1 MKEKKS
7 DAISKPDYVQDL
19 EKSYGPP
26 NQEGFG
32 GAVFFEVV
40 KLDDDL
46 EDLAQK
52 YYQYFLGD
60 LWERWGEDAWMG
72 PWKEVYVRDSDAKHE
87 IVKELQGIEDPDA
100 QRSVPLIQEVAENAE
115 AAREV
120 LSTAY
125 DAPEVN
131 ELRVY
136 NTGDGEAMSGL
147 LIAGRRDNGEAAFLV
162 VLMD

>member
-1 MKEKKS
+1 MKEEEN
-7 DAISKPDYVQDL
+7 DATGKPDYVQAL
-19 EKSYGPP
+19 EKSYGSPSR
-26 NQEGFG
+26 EGFG

-40 KLDDDL
+40 ELDDDL

-52 YYQYFLGD
+52 YYQFFVGD
-60 LWERWGEDAWMG
+60 LWERWGEEAWMG
-72 PWKEVYVRDSDAKHE
+72 PWKEVYGRESGAKHE
-87 IVKELQGIEDPDA
+87 IVKELQDIEDREA
-100 QRSVPLIQEVAENAE
+100 ARSVPLILDVVENAE
-115 AAREV
+115 EAREV

-147 LIAGRRDNGEAAFLV
+147 LVAGRRENGEAAFLV

>member
-7 DAISKPDYVQDL
+7 DAISKLDYVRAL
-19 EKSYGPP
+19 EKSYVPP

-52 YYQYFLGD
+52 YYQYFVGD
-60 LWERWGEDAWMG
+60 LWERWGEDTWMG
-72 PWKEVYVRDSDAKHE
+72 PWKEVCVRDGDAKHD

-100 QRSVPLIQEVAENAE
+100 HISVPLILEVAENVE

-136 NTGDGEAMSGL
+136 NT
-147 LIAGRRDNGEAAFLV
+147 
-162 VLMD
+162 